1 MESTTIL
8 GFIGGVL
15 TTVSFFPQVIKT
27 WETRSTKDFSLGMLV
42 LLCAGLLVWTIY
54 GFLINSLPI
63 VLTNAISLILS
74 LIILALKLKHK

>member
-8 GFIGGVL
+8 GLIGGAL

-27 WETRSTKDFSLGMLV
+27 WETRSTKDFSLGMLA

-54 GFLINSLPI
+54 GFLIASLPI

-74 LIILALKLKHK
+74 LIMLALKLKHK